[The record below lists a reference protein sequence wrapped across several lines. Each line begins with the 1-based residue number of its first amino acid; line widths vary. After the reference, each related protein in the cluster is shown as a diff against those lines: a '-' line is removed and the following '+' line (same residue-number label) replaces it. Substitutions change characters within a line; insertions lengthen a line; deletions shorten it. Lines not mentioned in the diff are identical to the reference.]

1 LQCEHQRKEAAMSEA
16 RYSVMFARANTRKHK
31 KWEGDGFLTI
41 HANGEA
47 ELTEENG
54 REISRST
61 FTAKKRAE
69 LSHGYIMMIGGYE
82 VEIQE
87 EVDALPLPAAA
98 PTANIPSPTV
108 IAAPTVSTTSGY
120 RLGSSNSSLAF
131 KRKMEP
137 VVSTPSSPAPKRRFE
152 EQQLPSAAPAAS
164 PAAKPRP
171 FSASSLLKSV
181 SGGPAKAFC
190 SPLVGMRQEQTPAY
204 VINEQEVQEYG
215 AAPITLEG
223 WLADHL
229 RNHQKEG
236 VAFLVDKLKSR
247 GGGAI
252 LADDMG
258 LGKSIQTIATCW
270 ALLKRKTARVEDV
283 VKKCLVV
290 VPSSLLH
297 NWRAEFAKWFRATRT
312 PAMLVRKVSD
322 ISSYSSAH
330 KITPFLVV
338 SYDMALRYAPA
349 LSSCQFDL
357 LVCDEGHRLK
367 NSSGKLREALCSL
380 SIPRR
385 LLLTGTPVQNDLDEF
400 HSLLD
405 FVRPTCF
412 GSPAEFRA
420 LCRDGG
426 EGEGEEGGGECETS
440 SDVAQLHASIAAVM
454 LRRTSEVN
462 VSHLPDKHEYVLF
475 CAASPMQI
483 KIFEAIAD
491 HVTGEPLV
499 LIDLMRKASNHPAI
513 LFKHL
518 QKGND
523 DGENRRVSYGSIL
536 SVFPRDFGTRSV
548 GLADSG
554 KLSVLVEM
562 LSSFRMMGECTVIV
576 SQYTKTLDMIGLLCN
591 SLGLRLYRLDGSTP
605 VADRQKLVNDFN
617 QARDPTNVFLLSSKA
632 GGVGLNLIGASRLV
646 LFDLDW
652 NPACDLQAM
661 ARIWRD
667 GQPRACH
674 IYRLVTTGTI
684 DEKILQRQ
692 IKKTGLAAIVN
703 VVDSL
708 NTQTEKLSFRDED
721 LADIFTYKNTCSNTH
736 DLLECGCEGDGLLP
750 LEREEEE
757 EAERSNQDDIDEDDI
772 AASVVQSAG
781 TDLPVVHRLD
791 EGTVPADE
799 TTVVDE
805 EDAAELPTEP
815 ASMAELFRWR
825 HYAPTNDL
833 PWQHLKALAGLGN
846 MELQDLTF
854 VLHYSNVF

>member
-1 LQCEHQRKEAAMSEA
+1 
-16 RYSVMFARANTRKHK
+16 MFARANTRKHK

-41 HANGEA
+41 HANGET
-47 ELTEENG
+47 ELTEECG
-54 REISRST
+54 REIARST
-61 FTAKKRAE
+61 FTSKKRAE
-69 LSHGYIMMIGGYE
+69 LSDGHILMVGGYE

-87 EVDALPLPAAA
+87 EVDALPVSA
-98 PTANIPSPTV
+98 PVQPPTPKKIPSPV
-108 IAAPTVSTTSGY
+108 AAQAAAIGRFKSAPS
-120 RLGSSNSSLAF
+120 F
-131 KRKMEP
+131 KRTFATA
-137 VVSTPSSPAPKRRFE
+137 SACASPAAKRRFE
-152 EQQLPSAAPAAS
+152 DQQQPAAPAAPAATAVLS
-164 PAAKPRP
+164 PMAKPRP
-171 FSASSLLKSV
+171 FSASSLIKSAS
-181 SGGPAKAFC
+181 SGSAKPFC
-190 SPLVGMRQEQTPAY
+190 SPLVGNRQQEKVAPM
-204 VINEQEVQEYG
+204 VINEREVERG
-215 AAPITLEG
+215 ATPILLEG
-223 WLADHL
+223 WLAAHL
-229 RNHQKEG
+229 REHQKQG

-270 ALLKRKTARVEDV
+270 TLLKRKTPKVEDGV
-283 VKKCLVV
+283 RKVLVV

-322 ISSYSSAH
+322 IGLFASAH

-367 NSSGKLREALCSL
+367 NASGKLREALCSL

-405 FVRPTCF
+405 FVLPGNF
-412 GSPAEFRA
+412 GTPAEFRS
-420 LCRDGG
+420 LCREGG
-426 EGEGEEGGGECETS
+426 EEEGGGGEGDDSETS
-440 SDVAQLHASIAAVM
+440 PELARLHAAIGECM

-475 CAASPMQI
+475 CAASKLQI

-499 LIDLMRKASNHPAI
+499 LIDQMRKASNHPAI
-513 LFKHL
+513 LYKHL
-518 QKGND
+518 QKGNAD
-523 DGENRRVSYGSIL
+523 SENTRVSYSSIL
-536 SVFPRDFGTRSV
+536 SMFPRDFGSRTASV
-548 GLADSG
+548 KDSG
-554 KLSVLVEM
+554 KLSVLVDM
-562 LSSFRMMGECTVIV
+562 LVSFREHGECTVIV
-576 SQYTKTLDMIGLLCN
+576 SQYTKTLDMIAILC
-591 SLGLRLYRLDGSTP
+591 STLQFRIYRLDGSTP

-617 QARDPTNVFLLSSKA
+617 QSRDSTNIFLLSSKA

-652 NPACDLQAM
+652 NPASDLQAM

-703 VVDSL
+703 VVESL
-708 NTQTEKLSFRDED
+708 NGQTDTLSFRDED
-721 LADIFTYKNTCSNTH
+721 LKDIFTFKETASNTH
-736 DLLECGCEGDGLLP
+736 DLLECACGGDGLLP

-757 EAERSNQDDIDEDDI
+757 EVERAERDDIDEDEI
-772 AASVVQSAG
+772 AASVVRAG
-781 TDLPVVHRLD
+781 GV
-791 EGTVPADE
+791 E
-799 TTVVDE
+799 TTTVSIDDGEDTVGEGEEE
-805 EDAAELPTEP
+805 EDTAELPTEP

-825 HYAPTNDL
+825 HYAPNNDV
-833 PWQHLKALAGLGN
+833 PWQHLKAQAGLGK
-846 MELQDLTF
+846 MGLEEVTF
-854 VLHYSNVF
+854 ALHYCNNF